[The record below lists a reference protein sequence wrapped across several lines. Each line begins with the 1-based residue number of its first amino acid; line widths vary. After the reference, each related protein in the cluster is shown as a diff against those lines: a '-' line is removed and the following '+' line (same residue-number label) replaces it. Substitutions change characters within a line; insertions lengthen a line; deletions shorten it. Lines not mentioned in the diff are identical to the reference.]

1 MARQPRRSAARVR
14 APARVVVTKGDRV
27 RPSPAARTRGSGQGR
42 GSRRLRRSPRPSAS
56 IEGWP
61 CDVPGPWRRARARG
75 QRGAKPAPP
84 GMFHGRDGVDPAVV
98 TDIKRHRRRQ
108 AHTVGGRD
116 QHMERAMVGLAG
128 NPAARRRCA
137 GTRSSPA
144 TRARSP
150 AAAAQVGQG
159 HAHRAGRVLN
169 RVPPRLEILTHRL
182 VASCTHAAK
191 REMPADAYAASIAAS
206 APARPEQLRSC
217 SSSALFKN
225 ARSGRSG
232 KTATATPAD
241 RITAAPREPQP

>member
-1 MARQPRRSAARVR
+1 
-14 APARVVVTKGDRV
+14 
-27 RPSPAARTRGSGQGR
+27 
-42 GSRRLRRSPRPSAS
+42 
-56 IEGWP
+56 
-61 CDVPGPWRRARARG
+61 
-75 QRGAKPAPP
+75 
-84 GMFHGRDGVDPAVV
+84 MFHGRDGVDPAVV

-128 NPAARRRCA
+128 KPRRHADDAQVLVPVRRRELD
-137 GTRSSPA
+137 RRP
-144 TRARSP
+144 RQ
-150 AAAAQVGQG
+150 AQVGQG

-169 RVPPRLEILTHRL
+169 CVPPRLEILTHRL

-241 RITAAPREPQP
+241 RITAAPREPQA